1 MIIFLMI
8 IFPKYKGI
16 SNDNLMIIFP
26 KYKGISNDNQSNDNI
41 S

>member
-1 MIIFLMI
+1 MI

-16 SNDNLMIIFP
+16 SNDNLS
-26 KYKGISNDNQSNDNI
+26 KYKGISNDNLSNDNI